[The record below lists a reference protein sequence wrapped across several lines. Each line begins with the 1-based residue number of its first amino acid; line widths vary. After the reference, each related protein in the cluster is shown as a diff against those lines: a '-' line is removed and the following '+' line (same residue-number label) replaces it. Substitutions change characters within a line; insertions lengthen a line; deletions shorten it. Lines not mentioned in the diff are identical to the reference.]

1 MKLISCRKSWSCEF
15 GWGSQLFQVLSSSG
29 ESHSRA
35 WMVRVQ
41 SLTPRALTVAG
52 QPQLRI
58 GWTGWEGDSEM
69 LLSVPISG
77 QPMSPLGTLGEG
89 GSAGPPSWTPPPP
102 CLHSKSPLGCL
113 PGKGGEKEKEKKRR
127 GNCGNQERERMHSA
141 CGLVGRE
148 RRGGGAPHSSDSRPG
163 PRKAVFPPTHPSP
176 LGGQSLAKLSTKI
189 KLRCRF
195 LPFALNRA
203 DWIRISLFSSHLDH
217 LGHWGPR
224 EGWDQVGE
232 GAEARK
238 DFPALFSSGT

>member
-102 CLHSKSPLGCL
+102 L
-113 PGKGGEKEKEKKRR
+113 PPFKISTWLPAWERRRKREGKEKKRKLRQPRAGENALRLRFGGEGKAR
-127 GNCGNQERERMHSA
+127 GRCPSLLRLPPRA
-141 CGLVGRE
+141 
-148 RRGGGAPHSSDSRPG
+148 AKSRL
-163 PRKAVFPPTHPSP
+163 PTHPS
-176 LGGQSLAKLSTKI
+176 LTTWGAKLSQAQHKDKI
-189 KLRCRF
+189 EMQI
-195 LPFALNRA
+195 P
-203 DWIRISLFSSHLDH
+203 SLCS
-217 LGHWGPR
+217 
-224 EGWDQVGE
+224 E
-232 GAEARK
+232 
-238 DFPALFSSGT
+238 

>member
-102 CLHSKSPLGCL
+102 LASIQNLHLAACL
-113 PGKGGEKEKEKKRR
+113 GKEEKKRR
-127 GNCGNQERERMHSA
+127 KRKEEEIAATKS
-141 CGLVGRE
+141 GRE
-148 RRGGGAPHSSDSRPG
+148 CTPPAVWWGGKGAGEVPLT
-163 PRKAVFPPTHPSP
+163 PPTPAQGREKPSSHPP
-176 LGGQSLAKLSTKI
+176 IPHHLGGKA
-189 KLRCRF
+189 
-195 LPFALNRA
+195 
-203 DWIRISLFSSHLDH
+203 
-217 LGHWGPR
+217 
-224 EGWDQVGE
+224 
-232 GAEARK
+232 
-238 DFPALFSSGT
+238 